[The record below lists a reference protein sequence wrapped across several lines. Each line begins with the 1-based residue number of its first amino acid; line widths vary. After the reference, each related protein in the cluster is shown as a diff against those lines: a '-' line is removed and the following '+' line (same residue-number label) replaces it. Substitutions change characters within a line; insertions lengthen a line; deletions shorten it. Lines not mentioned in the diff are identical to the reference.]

1 MEDGR
6 VVGFGRPSE
15 SDAALARWARRAAEA
30 RAAAA
35 RGGAGPPGGTARE
48 RTRLVRAL
56 SRARFHRTM
65 SDDTTVRKSK
75 PKIILVF
82 QVMVELVLLNTPFS
96 RFFNRFT
103 PCDSM

>member
-75 PKIILVF
+75 PKIILDFSNDGWVSF
-82 QVMVELVLLNTPFS
+82 TQHPF
-96 RFFNRFT
+96 FT
-103 PCDSM
+103 IF

>member
-96 RFFNRFT
+96 RFFNKFT